1 MKYFALI
8 FTLLLHPISAVAE
21 IVVITHPDSALEQLS
36 RKEIIDLYMGR
47 VKHLPSG
54 EKASTFDLPMDSEHR
69 KRFYKGLTGKTIPQI
84 NAYWARLIFSGRATP
99 PQSVDSTKEV
109 IDTVMSNSS
118 AIGYI
123 DKSEL
128 VGTVKVIAN
137 VEY

>member
-8 FTLLLHPISAVAE
+8 FTLLLLPATTFAE
-21 IVVITHPDSALEQLS
+21 ILIITHPNNDLNSLS

-47 VKHLPSG
+47 IKHLPNG
-54 EKASTFDLPMDSEHR
+54 EKASTLDLPIDSEHR
-69 KRFYKGLTGKTIPQI
+69 ARFYQGLTGKTIPQI

-99 PQSVDSTKEV
+99 PQSVDSSAEV
-109 IDTVMSNSS
+109 INTVLNNSS

-128 VGTVKVIAN
+128 VETVKVVAY
-137 VEY
+137 VE

>member
-8 FTLLLHPISAVAE
+8 FTLFLHPVSAVAD
-21 IVVITHPDSALEQLS
+21 IVVIAHPDSTLQQLS

-47 VKHLPSG
+47 VRHLPSG
-54 EKASTFDLPMDSEHR
+54 EKASTLDLPMDSEHR
-69 KRFYKGLTGKTIPQI
+69 KQFYKDLTGKTIPQI
-84 NAYWARLIFSGRATP
+84 NAYWARLIFTGRATP

-109 IDTVMSNSS
+109 IDTVMNNSS
-118 AIGYI
+118 TIGYI

-128 VGTVKVIAN
+128 VETVKVIAH